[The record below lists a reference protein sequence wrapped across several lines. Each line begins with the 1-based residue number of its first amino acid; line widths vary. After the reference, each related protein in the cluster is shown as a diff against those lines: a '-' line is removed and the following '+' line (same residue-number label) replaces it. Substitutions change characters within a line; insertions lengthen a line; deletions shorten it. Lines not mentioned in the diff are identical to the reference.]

1 MDDRNAQVG
10 WTEAQWNRVREE
22 VLRAWQQVRVAGSF
36 LPAYGPLPPST
47 EVVPSEVL
55 KADGT
60 VDAQATAV
68 VLEISLP
75 VTLNRQ
81 QVTEDDLSSALL
93 EFKRRASQVGQLEDW
108 YIFNGQYPRGGPQP
122 SEKRIKKFIKAR
134 GKPFQREWNAADAPY
149 RPNVSYLSPKQQ
161 WAFVSGVEDPIAG
174 VAPLR
179 QKKSLLQR
187 NPGALGLLE
196 GAAKVNDP
204 KRGDKRLSLVQPTA
218 RELKNKGLTDAIVS
232 AITTL
237 DERGYVA
244 PHVCV
249 FGLGPFLA
257 ANKPLRNGAVPR
269 DRLEPLI
276 GREILH
282 ASAIDL
288 LPVGVSAVNAPDWPN
303 RGLLLSLAGDPVDIA
318 IAAEATPEFRRVD
331 EKGHYIFAIFERFAL
346 RIKDANAI
354 VALAFE

>member
-36 LPAYGPLPPST
+36 LPTYGPLPPST
-47 EVVPSEVL
+47 QVVPSEVL
-55 KADGT
+55 KRDGT
-60 VDAQATAV
+60 VDDQATAV

-81 QVTEDDLSSALL
+81 QVVEEDLSSALL
-93 EFKRRASQVGQLEDW
+93 EFRRRATQVGQLEDW
-108 YIFNGQYPRGGPQP
+108 YIFNGQYPRGGPQ
-122 SEKRIKKFIKAR
+122 SSDKAAKKFIR
-134 GKPFQREWNAADAPY
+134 GLPEPFQKEWNAAAEPY
-149 RPNVSYLSPKQQ
+149 RPNVSYLNLKK
-161 WAFVSGVEDPIAG
+161 WASVNGVENPITG

-187 NPGALGLLE
+187 NPGALGLIE
-196 GAAKVNDP
+196 GAVRVKDP
-204 KRGDKRLSLVQPTA
+204 KRGDKRLSLVRPTA
-218 RELKNKGLTDAIVS
+218 AKLKNRGLKDAIVS
-232 AITTL
+232 AIATL
-237 DERGYVA
+237 DDRGYVA

-257 ANKPLRNGAVPR
+257 ANKPLRSGAVPR

-288 LPVGVSAVNAPDWPN
+288 LPAGVAAIQAPEWRN

-318 IAAEATPEFRRVD
+318 IAAEATAEFRQVD
-331 EKGHYIFAIFERFAL
+331 ETGRYIFAVFERFAL
-346 RIKDANAI
+346 RIKDPNAI
-354 VALAFE
+354 VALAFEK